1 MILTDVLELDV
12 YFDMDGCLTRFYD
25 DIVDDEGAF
34 RLDNMYSPGFFYK
47 LKPYENVV
55 SAVKLL
61 ASIDRDRV
69 HIVSAYDVANESV
82 LDQKNAWLDYY
93 LPEICHGQRLFT
105 QIGQPKNLAV
115 KGGVRQ
121 SLLIDD
127 YNKNLRE
134 WRDAGGEAVKLV
146 NDVNHTGE
154 GRWRGDVGKLW
165 RGTVIR
171 YDRTPEEIVE
181 IVTRLVNS
189 K

>member
-1 MILTDVLELDV
+1 MMLTDALEFDV

-25 DIVDDEGAF
+25 DIVDDEGTF
-34 RLDNMYSPGFFYK
+34 RLDNMYMPGFFYK

-61 ASIDRDRV
+61 AGIDRDKV
-69 HIVSAYDVANESV
+69 HIVSAYDIANESV

-93 LPEICHGQRLFT
+93 LPEICCSQRLFT
-105 QIGQPKNLAV
+105 QIGKQKNTFI
-115 KGGVRQ
+115 KDGVVNA
-121 SLLIDD
+121 LLVDD

-134 WRDAGGEAVKLV
+134 WREAGGKSAKLV

-165 RGTVIR
+165 PGPVIR
-171 YDRTPEEIVE
+171 YDQTPEEIVE

>member
-25 DIVDDEGAF
+25 DIVDDEGTF

-134 WRDAGGEAVKLV
+134 WREAGGKSAKLV